1 MSDNWIDIAKSL
13 SDSFRVYLPDLRN
26 HGNSPHDSSHTYTIM
41 SEDIVEFLNDRNIQS
56 AFFIGHSMGG
66 KLVMH
71 FANRYPERVEKMIIV
86 DISPRMNNEN
96 ERMDS
101 KKGNHKEI
109 ISILFEINEKQFK
122 DRKLMIDYLNDRIT
136 DVFTQQL
143 IQKNLRKNSEQI
155 YETKI
160 NIEAIDR
167 CFNEI
172 GGEIILGE
180 NVRYLSVMFLFG
192 SESPYHDTTDEIYI
206 REKMPYS
213 QIKIV
218 KNAGHLVHIE
228 NRNDFLKLTRTFF
241 DL

>member
-1 MSDNWIDIAKSL
+1 MSDNWVDIAKSF
-13 SDSFRVYLPDLRN
+13 SDTFKVYLSDLRN
-26 HGNSPHDSSHTYTIM
+26 HGNSPHDAIHTYTAM
-41 SEDIVEFLNDRNIQS
+41 SEDIVEFMNEHNIQS

-66 KLVMH
+66 KLLMH
-71 FANRYPERVEKMIIV
+71 FANRYPERIEKMIVV
-86 DISPRMNNEN
+86 DISPRIHNLN
-96 ERMDS
+96 ERMET
-101 KKGNHKEI
+101 KKDMHKEI

-122 DRKLMIDYLNDRIT
+122 DRKLLHEYLDVRIP
-136 DVFTQQL
+136 DLFTQQL
-143 IQKNLRKNSEQI
+143 IQKNLRKNSEQT

-167 CFNEI
+167 YFDEI

-180 NVRYLSVMFLFG
+180 NVLYLNVMFLFG
-192 SESPYHDTTDEIYI
+192 SESPYHDTADEIYI

-213 QIKIV
+213 QIKVV

-228 NRNDFLKLTRTFF
+228 NRNDFLKLSRTFF